1 MGFVFFLPQVFG
13 SWVLVWAVTD
23 HEKDT
28 NLVRKLNSSRANF
41 GPLVPNSKTIVY
53 KENNVFR

>member
-1 MGFVFFLPQVFG
+1 MFG